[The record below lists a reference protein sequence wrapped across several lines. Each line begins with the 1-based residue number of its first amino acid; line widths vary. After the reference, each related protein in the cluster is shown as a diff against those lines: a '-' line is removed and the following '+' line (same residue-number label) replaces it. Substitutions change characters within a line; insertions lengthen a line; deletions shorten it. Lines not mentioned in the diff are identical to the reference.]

1 MALASIDAKILFHQ
15 TELALARHAKEV
27 AIAKQELKDA
37 RENLDLFNL
46 QMASANAAVTNARL
60 KLERLEQSAPTPAI
74 EAEPATEATS
84 GEDAPPPLDLAASPA
99 EEVLSDEEAK
109 RKKWRE
115 AKKKQNDEGKELF
128 AWIKE
133 QGHTPCTYA
142 TGKITL
148 LRKQKEE
155 ILATIASAAA
165 GAAAAATA
173 FATSCAT
180 EAVTTL
186 AEAEAEEVESVHTID
201 AFDDALITWLSP
213 KGKAYLR
220 VGHLDTDGDAVWNE
234 GNWLWLQNADGSKG
248 AYAGILLANGK
259 LDASPAALADEPEF

>member
-60 KLERLEQSAPTPAI
+60 KLERLEQSAPAPVI
-74 EAEPATEATS
+74 EAAPATEATS
-84 GEDAPPPLDLAASPA
+84 GEDVPPPLDLAASP

-133 QGHTPCTYA
+133 QGHTPCTYP

-173 FATSCAT
+173 FAASCAT
-180 EAVTTL
+180 EAV
-186 AEAEAEEVESVHTID
+186 AEDVESVQTID
-201 AFDDALITWLSP
+201 AFDDALMTWLSP

-220 VGHLDTDGDAVWNE
+220 VGHLDADGDAVWNE

-248 AYAGILLANGK
+248 AYAGVLIANGK
-259 LDASPAALADEPEF
+259 VDASPAALADEPEI